1 MSTENPVPKKRPGVG
16 KRTQHGTTTTPPG
29 PVIITPVTVRY
40 TLIDTSKGQG
50 DGVGVHGFS
59 VHGFS
64 CPILVLVVLGYL

>member
-50 DGVGVHGFS
+50 DGVGVHGFR
-59 VHGFS
+59 V
-64 CPILVLVVLGYL
+64 